1 MSHIHTQSLPKPL
14 TLVVGARGLIGREIL
29 ACCPT
34 NAVGLPVDW
43 SSRETVAASME
54 VGMERFFDTGQW
66 SGDWRAIWAA
76 GQCVVS
82 SSAHDLKV
90 ETDYFSV
97 LLNVISRQVPDFDKG
112 QIGFISSAGGV
123 YGGSSTPQPFS
134 ESAQLGAISP
144 YGNAK
149 IEQEQLLGVM
159 GEALGVQAT
168 ILRPAN
174 VYGLGQD
181 LSKSQGLVSH
191 LCRVAMEQ
199 TSIDLWVPLS
209 TQRHYITARDA
220 AQKIMMTMD
229 AHRILGSPLALKNIF
244 GDRAISVGS
253 LISLVESVS
262 GRRIHVNDEQ
272 NAQSQQQ
279 PLDMLLSSEV
289 FDEVDAYSCIPLET
303 GIRELLHA
311 SGEPGTCGTPSET

>member
-1 MSHIHTQSLPKPL
+1 MSHIDTQSLPKPL
-14 TLVVGARGLIGREIL
+14 TLVVGARGLLGREIL
-29 ACCPT
+29 ACCPA

-43 SSRETVAASME
+43 SSRETVAASMKF
-54 VGMERFFDTGQW
+54 GLERFFHTGQW

-76 GQCVVS
+76 GQSVVS

-90 ETDYFSV
+90 ETDYLSV
-97 LLNVISRQVPDFDKG
+97 FLDLISRQAPALDKG

-123 YGGSSTPQPFS
+123 YGGSSTPQPFN
-134 ESAQLGAISP
+134 ENAQLSAISP
-144 YGNAK
+144 YGEAK
-149 IEQEQLLGVM
+149 IEQEELLGVM

-191 LCRVAMEQ
+191 LCRAAMEQ

-229 AHRILGSPLALKNIF
+229 AHRTLGSPLSAKNIF
-244 GDRAISVGS
+244 GGRAISVGS
-253 LISLVESVS
+253 LIRLVESVS
-262 GRRIHVNDEQ
+262 GCPIQVRDT
-272 NAQSQQQ
+272 QSSQSRQH
-279 PLDMLLSSEV
+279 PFDLLLSSRA
-289 FDEVDAYSCIPLET
+289 FTEVDAYPCIPLAK
-303 GIRELLHA
+303 GIEELLGA
-311 SGEPGTCGTPSET
+311 SG

>member
-1 MSHIHTQSLPKPL
+1 MSHIDTQSLPRPL
-14 TLVVGARGLIGREIL
+14 TLIVGSRGLLGSEIL
-29 ACCPT
+29 ACCPA

-43 SSRETVAASME
+43 SSRETVAASMKF
-54 VGMERFFDTGQW
+54 GLERFFDTEQW
-66 SGDWRAIWAA
+66 SGDWRVIWAA
-76 GQCVVS
+76 GQSVVS
-82 SSAHDLKV
+82 SSVNDLKL
-90 ETDYFSV
+90 EADYFSV

-134 ESAQLGAISP
+134 ESAQLSAISP
-144 YGNAK
+144 YGEAK

-159 GEALGVQAT
+159 GKALGVQVT

-191 LCRVAMEQ
+191 LCRAAMEQ

-209 TQRHYITARDA
+209 TQRHYLAARDA

-244 GDRAISVGS
+244 GGRAISVSS

-262 GRRIHVNDEQ
+262 GRPIQVRETRSS
-272 NAQSQQQ
+272 QSRQH
-279 PLDMLLSSEV
+279 PFDLLLSSRA
-289 FDEVDAYSCIPLET
+289 FTEVDAYSCIPLAK
-303 GIRELLHA
+303 GIEELLGA
-311 SGEPGTCGTPSET
+311 NG

>member
-1 MSHIHTQSLPKPL
+1 MSHIDTQSLLKPL
-14 TLVVGARGLIGREIL
+14 TLVVGARGLLGREIL

-43 SSRETVAASME
+43 SSCETVAASME
-54 VGMERFFDTGQW
+54 VGMERFFDTEQW

-90 ETDYFSV
+90 ETDYLSV
-97 LLNVISRQVPDFDKG
+97 FLDLISRQAPALDRG

-144 YGNAK
+144 YGEAK
-149 IEQEQLLGVM
+149 IEQEHSLRTM

-191 LCRVAMEQ
+191 LCRAAMEQ

-220 AQKIMMTMD
+220 ARKIMMTMD
-229 AHRILGSPLALKNIF
+229 AHRMLGSPLSAKNIF
-244 GDRAISVGS
+244 GGRAISVGS

-272 NAQSQQQ
+272 NAQSHQQ

-289 FDEVDAYSCIPLET
+289 FHEVDYYSVTPFET
-303 GIRELLHA
+303 GIRELLSA
-311 SGEPGTCGTPSET
+311 RG